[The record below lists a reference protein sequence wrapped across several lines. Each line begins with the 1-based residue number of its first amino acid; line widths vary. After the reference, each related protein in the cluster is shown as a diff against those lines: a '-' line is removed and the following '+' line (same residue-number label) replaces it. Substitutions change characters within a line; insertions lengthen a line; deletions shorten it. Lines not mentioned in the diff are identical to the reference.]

1 MKLSVATFALA
12 AAVLLVDQTAS
23 AASVPASAGKCL
35 STVAAKIESGELD
48 DVDWRGQAAYYVNE
62 AGDYVD
68 KADGENYNYKYDYY
82 NYNNANNGEEAEGE
96 DREEGQEAE
105 GEEQD
110 QDQDQAEGNDAQA
123 AAYLAETSIY
133 NQMQGLAE
141 ALGLDI
147 DDYNEA
153 DGDQDAEGGEDQDAE
168 ADDAQDANADANEAE
183 GEEADVQEC
192 LDNLDL
198 LSQYVMAYDQELAE
212 TLGINDRC
220 TFAQFYDLTYKLAEQ
235 GGCNANY
242 YGYNYNYMDEQQNAE
257 GDDEDVN
264 EDLIK
269 KIFENCQ
276 NSYAIRGFDLD
287 EIDDNS
293 E

>member
-1 MKLSVATFALA
+1 MKLFVAAFALA
-12 AAVLLVDQTAS
+12 AAVLLVDRTTS
-23 AASVPASAGKCL
+23 AASIPASAGKCL

-68 KADGENYNYKYDYY
+68 NADGDNYNYKYDYY
-82 NYNNANNGEEAEGE
+82 YYNNANNEEEAEGE
-96 DREEGQEAE
+96 NREEGQEAE
-105 GEEQD
+105 GEEQDQD

-147 DDYNEA
+147 DDYDEA
-153 DGDQDAEGGEDQDAE
+153 DGDQDAE
-168 ADDAQDANADANEAE
+168 ADDAQDANANANEAE

-242 YGYNYNYMDEQQNAE
+242 YGYNYNYMNEQQNAE
-257 GDDEDVN
+257 GEDEDVD

-276 NSYAIRGFDLD
+276 NSYAILGINLD